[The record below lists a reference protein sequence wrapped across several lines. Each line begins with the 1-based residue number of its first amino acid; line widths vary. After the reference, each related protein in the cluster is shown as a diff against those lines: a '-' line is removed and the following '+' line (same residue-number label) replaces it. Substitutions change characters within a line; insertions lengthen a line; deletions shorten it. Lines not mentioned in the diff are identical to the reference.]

1 MNAWSVLK
9 DAWLNRDKLG
19 DQHKTQELAAFLPPA
34 LEIQESP
41 PNPLAKWLGRSLM
54 LLLVIGIAWACV
66 GEINIVASAE
76 GKIIPSSRVK
86 QIQPLEKGVIKAI
99 HVTEGQRVEKG
110 QPLIELDST
119 VTGAD
124 RSRLAGELSSVQ
136 FRKSVSKTFLYLLNT
151 SITTSNHD
159 LRSSPTL
166 LEPPAEANEYDIEL
180 NKRLL
185 WQRWEQYE
193 SQRKGLQSSLRRTQS
208 EQGVSQEQIK
218 KLQQTLPI
226 ITKRRDSMQALQSKN
241 YVSENELLEVE
252 QEFILL
258 VQDLASEKKRH
269 QKYIAAAEEIKQQI
283 NVLEAQTRKEQLA
296 EIMAAN
302 REIAVLQEELTKASD
317 LDNRQILYAPVS
329 GQIQELAIATVGGV
343 VTEAQQLMLLV
354 PEEEQL
360 EVEVFLENKDIG
372 FVEEGIKSEIKIHT
386 FPFTKYGV
394 IDGQV
399 MTISDD
405 AIVDEKRGLIYSMRV
420 LMEKNTIVVNGRE
433 VKLMPGMAVTA
444 EMKTGNRRIIE
455 FFLAPLLK
463 AKSESIRER

>member
-19 DQHKTQELAAFLPPA
+19 DQHTTQELAAFLPPA
-34 LEIQESP
+34 LEIQEAP

-54 LLLVIGIAWACV
+54 LLLVIGLTWACI

-119 VTGAD
+119 LTGAD
-124 RSRLAGELSSVQ
+124 KSRLAGELSSAQ
-136 FRKSVSKTFLYLLNT
+136 LRRSVSRTFLYLFDT
-151 SITTSNHD
+151 SSTTSSHD
-159 LRSSPTL
+159 LWSSLSL
-166 LEPPAEANEYDIEL
+166 LEPTVATEHDIEL

-185 WQRWEQYE
+185 WQQWEQYE
-193 SQRKGLQSSLRRTQS
+193 SQLKGLQSALRRTQS

-218 KLQQTLPI
+218 KLEQTLPI
-226 ITKRRDSMQALQSKN
+226 ITKRRDSMKVLQSKN
-241 YVSENELLEVE
+241 YVSENDLLELE
-252 QEFILL
+252 LEFIQQ
-258 VQDLASEKKRH
+258 VQDLATER
-269 QKYIAAAEEIKQQI
+269 QRYQQFTAAEEEIKQQI
-283 NVLEAQTRKEQLA
+283 NVLKAQTRKEQLA
-296 EIMAAN
+296 ETMAAN
-302 REIAVLQEELTKASD
+302 REVAVLQEELTKATD
-317 LDNRQILYAPVS
+317 LHSKQILYAPVS
-329 GQIQELAIATVGGV
+329 GQVQELAIATVGGV

-372 FVEEGIKSEIKIHT
+372 FVEEGMKLEIKIHT

-394 IDGQV
+394 IDGQI

-405 AIVDEKRGLIYSMRV
+405 AIVDEKQGLIYSMRV
-420 LMEKNTIVVNGRE
+420 LMEKNTIFARGRE
-433 VKLMPGMAVTA
+433 VRLMPGMAVTA
-444 EMKTGNRRIIE
+444 EMKTGNRRVIE